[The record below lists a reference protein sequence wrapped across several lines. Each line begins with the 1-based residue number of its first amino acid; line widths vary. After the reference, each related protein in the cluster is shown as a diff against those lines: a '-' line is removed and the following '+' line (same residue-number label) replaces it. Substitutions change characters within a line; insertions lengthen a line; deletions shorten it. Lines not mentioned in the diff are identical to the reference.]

1 MNLKLYLWVLIK
13 TKTYI
18 MYTTQKIKTY
28 YTFLKTL
35 DTQRQEFLENVSI
48 ETINDLTKYLN
59 EHGWVRKGKDGGL
72 NGTII
77 KNVKFTKKFKGK
89 DVVIEFR
96 CNFNKDFINGLS
108 EFVHDKSLPKSID
121 VLQMSH
127 FNWNDDPSSSGR
139 KLDVVLQLMEDYY
152 SKL

>member
-1 MNLKLYLWVLIK
+1 MDLKLYLWVLLK

-35 DTQRQEFLENVSI
+35 DTQRQEFLENVST
-48 ETINDLTKYLN
+48 ETINDLTEYLN
-59 EHGWVRKGKDGGL
+59 EYGWVRKGKGGGL

-77 KNVKFTKKFKGK
+77 KNVKFTKKFKGN

-108 EFVHDKSLPKSID
+108 EFVHDKSLPRSID
-121 VLQMSH
+121 VLQMCH
-127 FNWNDDPSSSGR
+127 FNWNDDPCSSGW
-139 KLDVVLQLMEDYY
+139 KLDVVMNRIETYY
-152 SKL
+152 SK